1 MYTGDGSGDYCGIL
15 AAKSQQSHPQPPE
28 DLAASERDPPAY
40 VQQLQQQQPDQNVA
54 CASRRSLPSGSQPDN
69 EHMQPQFINTLVE
82 QQPEHEGSS
91 RQQRWLP
98 GQQQVQ
104 ATQQQP
110 VQLGGQQALVDGQQV
125 PDERQHLQPQGQR
138 EDGRPSRQT
147 TKFAGHKKMK
157 QQGHSQQG
165 AVLQRQSAVEDGVL
179 QGGLGRGQGIMGRL
193 ECERVITWG
202 HDKFE
207 ETQVFTIR

>member
-1 MYTGDGSGDYCGIL
+1 MNTC
-15 AAKSQQSHPQPPE
+15 
-28 DLAASERDPPAY
+28 R
-40 VQQLQQQQPDQNVA
+40 
-54 CASRRSLPSGSQPDN
+54 
-69 EHMQPQFINTLVE
+69 QFISTLVE
-82 QQPEHEGSS
+82 QQPEHEGRS

-138 EDGRPSRQT
+138 EEGRPSRQT
-147 TKFAGHKKMK
+147 TKSAGHKKMK

-165 AVLQRQSAVEDGVL
+165 DVLQRQSAVRDGVL
-179 QGGLGRGQGIMGRL
+179 QGGLGRGQGRMGRL
-193 ECERVITWG
+193 ECERVIRRR
-202 HDKFE
+202 HDKSE
-207 ETQVFTIR
+207 ETQVFTIRIML